1 LAADAK
7 LNTCLQILALVYTV
21 VFSAL
26 HYSIL
31 CSRDKINFRTAL
43 ARVPEAAVSFLL
55 GLILLGPIVALLGY
69 HLRVSQIS
77 TFRYDNVP
85 DTPRFNVAN
94 GNQCHDGGA
103 GTS

>member
-1 LAADAK
+1 
-7 LNTCLQILALVYTV
+7 V

-85 DTPRFNVAN
+85 DTPRFDVAN
-94 GNQCHDGGA
+94 DNQCHDGGA